1 LNKALEVPD
10 FIEIENDVTELQAD
24 RFGDFPHPRQM
35 LWFGGDRAAEQ
46 LLLDASRSG
55 KLHHAWLLTGP
66 EGIGKATLA
75 YRFARFLLANPDLT
89 SPAVQSARDLGL
101 SAEHPVVGQ
110 VARQSHPDLA
120 VIRRGLTK
128 DGKSL
133 RGEIAVDDVRDGLS
147 IFRVTSGTGG
157 WRIIIVDAA
166 DDLNRSSANAL
177 LKMLEEP
184 PVRAVFLLIAHRPG
198 ALLPTIRSRCRVLRV
213 AALDQGAIAD
223 GLSRLTDASQEAIH
237 AAAQAAAGSLR
248 EGLALLDPAG
258 GSIRRETDKLL
269 ADPRQQ
275 DPKAAMAL
283 FDKTTGKAGEANFG
297 IILDRVESHLRQ
309 AIQDGVAAKAASA
322 TLAAR
327 AELWEKLRK
336 SARDVETYNLDRRPF
351 LLSIFSELAD
361 IERRA

>member
-1 LNKALEVPD
+1 MADFVAVERDDTGLE
-10 FIEIENDVTELQAD
+10 AD
-24 RFGDFPHPRQM
+24 RFQNFPHPREM
-35 LWFGGDRAAEQ
+35 LWFGGDSSAEQ
-46 LLLDASRSG
+46 VLLDACRSG

-75 YRFARFLLANPDLT
+75 YRFARFLLAYPDLT
-89 SPAVQSARDLGL
+89 SPKVRTARDL
-101 SAEHPVVGQ
+101 SVPTDHPVTGQ

-133 RGEIAVDDVRDGLS
+133 RTEIAVDDVRDGLS

-184 PVRAVFLLIAHRPG
+184 PARAVFLLIAHRPG
-198 ALLPTIRSRCRVLRV
+198 ALLPTIRSRCRTMRL
-213 AALDQGAIAD
+213 AALDEASVVD
-223 GLSRLTDASQEAIH
+223 GLSRLSDASEVAINS
-237 AAAQAAAGSLR
+237 AAQAADGSLR
-248 EGLALLDPAG
+248 TGLALLDSGA
-258 GSIRRETDKLL
+258 SLIRREAGKLL
-269 ADPRQQ
+269 ADLRQQ
-275 DPKAAMAL
+275 DQKAAMAL
-283 FDKTTGKAGEANFG
+283 FDKATGKAGAANFG
-297 IILDRVESHLRQ
+297 MILDIVEKHLR
-309 AIQDGVAAKAASA
+309 ASIHDGITTKAHSA

-327 AELWEKLRK
+327 AELWEKLRR